1 MTETLTTPQAA
12 KLAGVSTSC
21 IAKWHR
27 ADKISATL
35 DGNRL
40 AIDKAS
46 LTAWIEKRAERGR
59 GFEARY
65 RETAA
70 PTDMLEAKEVAER
83 AGVCTKTGRRRLASL
98 RKRGTLKGT
107 QGRGVRHRM
116 WYYPPEAVVL
126 VRDFKPAKPI
136 DHVSNAVKKYGAEG
150 AQRVARERERA
161 RLEGIPDWKRETTPG
176 PRNGA
181 ACVCGYAGHGL
192 IRTDRGWRCWPCVTD
207 KR

>member
-1 MTETLTTPQAA
+1 MAETLTTPQAA

-46 LTAWIEKRAERGR
+46 LAAWIEKRAKKGR

-83 AGVCTKTGRRRLASL
+83 AGVCTKTGRRRLAAL

-107 QGRGVRHRM
+107 QGQGVRHRM
-116 WYYPPEAVVL
+116 WYYPPEAVAL
-126 VRDFKPAKPI
+126 VRDFKRASPV
-136 DHVSNAVKKYGAEG
+136 DHVSHAVKLHGAEG

-161 RLEGIPDWKRETTPG
+161 RLDMIPRWKRETIPA
-176 PRNGA
+176 PRNGS

-192 IRTDRGWRCWPCVTD
+192 IRTDKGWRCWPCVTD